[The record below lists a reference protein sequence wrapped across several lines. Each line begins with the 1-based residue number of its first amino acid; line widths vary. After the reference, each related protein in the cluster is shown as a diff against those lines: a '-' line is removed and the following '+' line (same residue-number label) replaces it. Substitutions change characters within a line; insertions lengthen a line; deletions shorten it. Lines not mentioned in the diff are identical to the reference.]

1 MIGVG
6 GANYY
11 AYSGP
16 TLFTTEDRDLFLPLD
31 PENLVNCW
39 SACEAAGLDLWAG
52 DEPLDF
58 PRDRWLAERVI
69 ERRAAVKATGP
80 DALHVDLSLVMA
92 GFDFD
97 DVWRERRTFLVGGV
111 ELHVAR
117 LRDIVQSKRA
127 AGRDK
132 DRLFLATHR
141 EALQELLNRERGE
154 SA

>member
-1 MIGVG
+1 M
-6 GANYY
+6 
-11 AYSGP
+11 
-16 TLFTTEDRDLFLPLD
+16 
-31 PENLVNCW
+31 NCW

-52 DEPLDF
+52 DEPLDL